1 MNESNPTPPP
11 VPPVP
16 SGSHLPPDPLP
27 GRDQPPVF
35 NQPIRSSPINP
46 PPGNDPAERE
56 PIPHLISAIEATL
69 RQPRRVMYQMSQP
82 GAGRLIAVL
91 LVLAAGFAVI
101 YGFVVGTFSGGEQYW
116 AAPVKIAAGL
126 FISAAICLP
135 SLYIFS
141 CLGGSQA
148 RLIEV
153 LGLMAGFLVLM
164 TVLLIGFA
172 PVAWVF
178 SQSTKSE
185 FAMGAL
191 HLIFWVVATWFGL
204 RFLSTGLG
212 HLGSRSGGWGV
223 WVVIYLFVALQMT
236 TALRPIVGRADT
248 FLPPATEKKFFIGH
262 WIDCMNSPS
271 TPPRKPVEARTNDPR
286 ALPQ

>member
-11 VPPVP
+11 IPPVANI
-16 SGSHLPPDPLP
+16 SFPPA
-27 GRDQPPVF
+27 
-35 NQPIRSSPINP
+35 NP
-46 PPGNDPAERE
+46 PPGTDPAERE
-56 PIPHLISAIEATL
+56 QIPHLIAAIEAML
-69 RQPRRVMYQMSQP
+69 RQPRRVMFQLRQP
-82 GAGRLIAVL
+82 GAGRLIAAL
-91 LVLAAGFAVI
+91 LVLAAGFALI
-101 YGFVVGTFSGGEQYW
+101 YGFVVGTFSGGDQYW
-116 AAPVKIAAGL
+116 AAPVKIVAGL

-164 TVLLIGFA
+164 TVLMIGFA

-178 SQSTKSE
+178 SQSTQSE
-185 FAMGAL
+185 VAMGAL
-191 HLIFWVVATWFGL
+191 HLIFWFVATWFGL

-212 HLGSRSGGWGV
+212 HLGARSGGWAV
-223 WVVIYLFVALQMT
+223 WVLIFLFVALQMT
-236 TALRPIVGRADT
+236 TALRPIVGRAKT

-262 WIDCMNSPS
+262 WVDCFEATNA
-271 TPPRKPVEARTNDPR
+271 PP
-286 ALPQ
+286 ALPMETKTNAVRVVPQ